1 MAGMSDAERRL
12 RVLEARNRIVRGDES
27 GPTLAESGEL
37 GRLTSQALESWDSIR
52 GDAVQ
57 AKAAFT
63 MMRTI
68 SCALDVLQGR
78 EVSESVQVEV
88 RALLAPTRGRFR
100 VYGWQEQKH
109 PDALALFEQLQRERH
124 L

>member
-1 MAGMSDAERRL
+1 MSDVERRL
-12 RVLEARNRIVRGDES
+12 RVLEARNEILHGDSS
-27 GPTLAESGEL
+27 GPSMAELGEL
-37 GRLTSQALESWDSIR
+37 GRLTVAALESWDSIR

-63 MMRTI
+63 LMRVA
-68 SCALDVLQGR
+68 SLALDVLQGR
-78 EVSESVQVEV
+78 EIVESVQVEV
-88 RALLAPTRGRFR
+88 RALMSPTRERFR
-100 VYGWQEQKH
+100 VYGWQEHKH